1 MYKKPLTVSIVIF
14 FVLMVTTSIIKNKT
28 RNIEKNIEKLT
39 KEIAVLDKQLR
50 DSKIDF
56 VYLST
61 PEKLMS
67 NIVQLSNE
75 EYVSFDYS
83 RIFLSLEKFLYNQSK
98 QAKK

>member
-61 PEKLMS
+61 PEKLRS